1 MTLKKTKRRKKP
13 AGRWATVRSLGL
25 TVLAVLSFRAFVA
38 EAYVIP
44 SGSMEPSLLVG
55 DRLFVNKAAFGLRVP
70 FTTRWLVQGRA
81 PLPGDVV
88 VFVDPKNPGGDPLIK
103 RVVARGGDT
112 VAVKNGQLLVN
123 GTKVR
128 RRLLS
133 EPNKPCPPGGAPCT
147 VTYEEQLGEHCYRV
161 VHRADLLTP
170 DFPGYRVPPGHLF
183 VMGDNRDDSNDSRF
197 WGPLPR
203 SHLLGRASFIYFS
216 AGDGEV
222 RWRRVLQAVP

>member
-1 MTLKKTKRRKKP
+1 
-13 AGRWATVRSLGL
+13 L

-44 SGSMEPSLLVG
+44 SSSMEPSLLVG

-70 FTTRWLVQGRA
+70 FTTRWLVRGSEPR
-81 PLPGDVV
+81 PGDVV

-103 RVVARGGDT
+103 RVVARAGDT

-123 GTKVR
+123 GTEVKR
-128 RRLLS
+128 QLLS
-133 EPNKPCPPGGAPCT
+133 KPATCPPPGGTPCL
-147 VTYEEQLGEHCYRV
+147 VTYEEQLGEHRYRI
-161 VHRADLLTP
+161 VHREDLLTP
-170 DFPGYRVPPGHLF
+170 DFPGYKVPPEHLF

-216 AGDGEV
+216 AGDSEM
-222 RWRRVLQAVP
+222 RWQRMLQAVP